1 MFYRVGK
8 ITCQPGKADNVINYF
23 KDNENL
29 FSDTS
34 GIISLSYF
42 KSESDVV
49 TGIAVWESKEIF
61 KDNVE
66 RVQSMMAGLKDLITS
81 PPDISEGNLEYQF
94 NKK

>member
-1 MFYRVGK
+1 MFHRVGK

-23 KDNENL
+23 KVNENL

-61 KDNVE
+61 KENF
-66 RVQSMMAGLKDLITS
+66 SKI
-81 PPDISEGNLEYQF
+81 
-94 NKK
+94 